1 MLYFLSVVLLVFPDT
16 VVPSAKSLSAEIPSV
31 LLASSQRIHTAL
43 NASKTGD
50 SPYRRKKKTTVKAV
64 KTTHISILRSS
75 ISARAY

>member
-31 LLASSQRIHTAL
+31 LLAGGQRIHTAL

-50 SPYRRKKKTTVKAV
+50 SPYRKKTTVKAV